1 MKPVIA
7 ITSPGSMG
15 AAIGGR
21 LTAHGI
27 KVLTNITGRSAASR
41 QRAEAHGLTGATE
54 AELAGADFLLSVAP
68 PKEALAIAEALAP
81 ALGRSGSKPVYV
93 DCNAVSPETAMRIG
107 RALADTGARYVDG
120 GIIGGPPREGYTPRL
135 YVSGPEASRVEDL
148 NRYGLDVRLVE
159 GGIGAASALK
169 LSYAGINK
177 GMIGIGAA
185 MVLAARRAGVE
196 DALMRELT
204 ESQRALLSQLSRGV
218 PDMFSK
224 AERWAPEM
232 EEIANYAGPG
242 GEAEIYSGLARFYE
256 RLAQDF
262 SEAQD
267 ETGALDE
274 FFRGGRKA
282 AE

>member
-7 ITSPGSMG
+7 ITSPGNMG
-15 AAIGGR
+15 AAVGGR
-21 LTAHGI
+21 LTSQGI
-27 KVLTNITGRSAASR
+27 KVLTKFSGRSAAS
-41 QRAEAHGLTGATE
+41 QKRAEMHGLVDAADDG
-54 AELAGADFLLSVAP
+54 LVQADFLLSIVP
-68 PKEALAIAEALAP
+68 PKEALAIAEGLAP
-81 ALGRSGSKPVYV
+81 ALRRADSKPIYV
-93 DCNAVSPETAMRIG
+93 DCNAVSPETARRIG
-107 RALADTGARYVDG
+107 EAVTATGAAFVDG

-135 YVSGPEASRVEDL
+135 YVSGPEARRVEDL
-148 NRYGLDVRLVE
+148 NQFGLDVRAVA

-196 DALMRELT
+196 DDFMRELSG
-204 ESQRALLSQLSRGV
+204 SQRAVLAQLSRGV
-218 PDMFSK
+218 PDLFSK

-242 GEAEIYSGLARFYE
+242 GEAEIYAGLARLYE

-262 SEAQD
+262 AGQRE
-267 ETGALDE
+267 EIGALED
-274 FFRGGRKA
+274 FFTTRKA